1 MTLNGLRRQLDQ
13 SLAAWQIIQSFC
25 QCCTKAVQIAMPG
38 LDSSFRCLVSW
49 PIVGIDTN
57 EDASLREKIVIYFA
71 NPCFLAQWAFLRL
84 VFALHAEH
92 QYHDADGG

>member
-25 QCCTKAVQIAMPG
+25 QCCTKAAQIAMPG

-71 NPCFLAQWAFLRL
+71 NSCFLAQWAFLRL
-84 VFALHAEH
+84 VFAPSR
-92 QYHDADGG
+92 